1 MMRNLCLSLFFTFVL
16 VSNVF
21 SQNIFDLK
29 GKSIIVPPTK
39 EQFNNCV
46 YTEHVLKKYKFKS
59 EYLYTESILGD
70 VIEVLDVRHINKGG
84 NKEAVLLLIN
94 HNGNNVVLYLP
105 MHGVLYYPPKGY
117 EESNDLYLSF
127 YTDAS
132 KKDKFFSIT
141 FSTRPEDVV
150 LYNYDA
156 ILLDSIN
163 RKYRDKYIYL
173 KTYPNSE
180 MACEGEPKT
189 QVKYKF
195 NEIKFSEDFEFL
207 SINNIYPNRY
217 KFKLLK
223 LFLESPHGDIS
234 IPIKMDPI
242 YDAKVKYDY
251 WGSGIYLGDFEDLFE
266 TEEDFIEH
274 SKSKYDLKI
283 IKYLKDK
290 YINKEIYSYDH
301 LKYFLCKD
309 IDLCWSETDNIY
321 FEYFAYLEDPTKN
334 TSFRVPIN
342 ADFERRIVLAEVQR
356 KKEAEE
362 ARKRAEEEAEY
373 QAMLEKEEREY
384 KAGLIRKYGRANALL
399 ILENAVKIGFTKEM
413 CVEAWGTPYDI
424 NRTVTRNC
432 IHEQWVYGIGRYLYF
447 EGNILTAI
455 QD

>member
-1 MMRNLCLSLFFTFVL
+1 MIRNVCLSLLLSLVL
-16 VSNVF
+16 VSNAF

-29 GKSIIVPPTK
+29 GKSIIIPPTK

-46 YTEHVLKKYKFKS
+46 YTEQVLNKYKFKS

-70 VIEVLDVRHINKGG
+70 VIEVVDVRHINKGK
-84 NKEAVLLLIN
+84 NKEAVLLLIK
-94 HNGNNVVLYLP
+94 HKGNKVVLYLP

-117 EESNDLYLSF
+117 EESNELYLSF
-127 YTDAS
+127 YTGVS
-132 KKDKFFSIT
+132 EKDKFFSIT
-141 FSTRPEDVV
+141 FSTCPEDVV

-173 KTYPNSE
+173 KTKPNSK
-180 MACEGEPKT
+180 MTCKGKPKT

-207 SINNIYPNRY
+207 AINNIYPNRY

-234 IPIKMDPI
+234 IPIKMDFI
-242 YDAKVKYDY
+242 NEAKVKYNN
-251 WGSGIYLGDFEDLFE
+251 WGSGIYLSDFEDFFE
-266 TEEDFIEH
+266 TEEDFIAH
-274 SKSKYDLKI
+274 SKSKYDFKI

-290 YINKEIYSYDH
+290 YINKEIYSYAH
-301 LKYFLCKD
+301 LKYFICKD
-309 IDLCWSETDNIY
+309 IDLSWSETENIY
-321 FEYFAYLEDPTKN
+321 FEYFAYLEDSIKS

-362 ARKRAEEEAEY
+362 ARKQAEKEAEY

-384 KAGLIRKYGRANALL
+384 KATLIRKYGKKNALL
-399 ILENAVKIGFTKEM
+399 ILENAVQIGFTKEM
-413 CVEAWGTPYDI
+413 CVEAWGEPYDI
-424 NRTVTRNC
+424 NRTVTRNG
-432 IHEQWVYGIGRYLYF
+432 IHEQWVYDIGRYLYF
-447 EGNILTAI
+447 DGNILTAI

>member
-1 MMRNLCLSLFFTFVL
+1 MIAKVCLSLLLSLIL
-16 VSNVF
+16 VSNAF

-29 GKSIIVPPTK
+29 GKNIIIPPTK

-46 YTEHVLKKYKFKS
+46 YTEDVLKRYKFKS

-70 VIEVLDVRHINKGG
+70 VIEVVDVRHINKGED
-84 NKEAVLLLIN
+84 KEAVLLLIK
-94 HNGNNVVLYLP
+94 HKGNNVVLYFP
-105 MHGVLYYPPKGY
+105 MRGVLYYPPKGY

-127 YTDAS
+127 YPEAS
-132 KKDKFFSIT
+132 EKDKFFSIT

-163 RKYRDKYIYL
+163 RKYRDKYLYL
-173 KTYPNSE
+173 KVQPNSK
-180 MACEGEPKT
+180 MSCEGKPQT

-207 SINNIYPNRY
+207 AINNIYPNRY
-217 KFKLLK
+217 KFKSLK

-234 IPIKMDPI
+234 IPIKMDSI
-242 YDAKVKYDY
+242 NDAKVEYY
-251 WGSGIYLGDFEDLFE
+251 NWGLGIYLSDFEDFFE
-266 TEEDFIEH
+266 TEEEFIEH

-283 IKYLKDK
+283 IKCLKEK
-290 YINKEIYSYDH
+290 YINKEIYSYAH
-301 LKYFLCKD
+301 LKYFICKD
-309 IDLCWSETDNIY
+309 IDLSWSETDNIY
-321 FEYFAYLEDPTKN
+321 FEYFAYLEDSIKS

-362 ARKRAEEEAEY
+362 IRKRADEEAEY
-373 QAMLEKEEREY
+373 QSMLEKEEREY
-384 KAGLIRKYGRANALL
+384 KASLIKKYGKKNALL
-399 ILENAVKIGFTKEM
+399 ILENAVQIGFTKEM
-413 CVEAWGTPYDI
+413 CVEAWGEPYNI
-424 NRTVTRNC
+424 NRTVTRNS